1 MSYVADGVGVV
12 FPTLFPLVL
21 DLSTQAGVT
30 PSMLYAAV
38 SIGVSTTT
46 MSPFSTGGAMFL
58 SFVQDETVRNKL
70 FLQLIIVPFVFLL
83 ALPVWI
89 YISYLLT

>member
-1 MSYVADGVGVV
+1 
-12 FPTLFPLVL
+12 
-21 DLSTQAGVT
+21 
-30 PSMLYAAV
+30 
-38 SIGVSTTT
+38 
-46 MSPFSTGGAMFL
+46 MFL